1 MKACA
6 CKDKKP
12 AGYARGGTVKS
23 VPRITGVMP
32 NIKGQ
37 PLSPLEKA
45 KRNNG
50 IPGYK
55 AGGKVKKC

>member
-1 MKACA
+1 MKTCGT
-6 CKDKKP
+6 KKP
-12 AGYARGGTVKS
+12 AAYARGGVVAKPS
-23 VPRITGVMP
+23 GVMP
-32 NIKGQ
+32 TIKGQ
-37 PLSPLEKA
+37 PLNPLEKA